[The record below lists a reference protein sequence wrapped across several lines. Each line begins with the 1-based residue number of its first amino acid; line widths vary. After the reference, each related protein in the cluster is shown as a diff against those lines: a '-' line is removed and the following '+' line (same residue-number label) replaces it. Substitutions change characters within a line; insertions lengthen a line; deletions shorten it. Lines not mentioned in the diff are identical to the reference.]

1 MKSKIIASVHYQGGS
16 GYEHQKKSNLVSKK
30 ILPFLILLFLTN
42 IINAQVTQKTA
53 ERFPVFPSC
62 ENLQFQALETC
73 FNNQVEDFVYNNFKV
88 PEDLNQ
94 SNYKGTVIVL
104 FEVNDTGNFN
114 VLYVDAIN
122 ETLVDESKRV
132 FGKMP
137 KISPSTYNGN
147 PTYAK
152 FTIKIKIPL
161 QSAADLQAQ
170 KEAEA
175 LAEKN
180 LNFYK
185 PNNKQLTELD
195 SIKYKK
201 FEKPQFES
209 HINIPFSHSYYSQ
222 FDDAMNQVG
231 ANNHTGSK
239 PYSYADVSKYY
250 NLKEEN
256 QKLLKNKK
264 DWFGRKLWDENLV
277 EIQGED
283 YWFTLNPIFDIQ
295 MGKSDPSVSSYTFIN
310 TRGIQ
315 FNGGLG
321 KELNFTTTIYESQ
334 GRFADYFNSYAE
346 SIKPDGGNPAIIPG
360 IGIAK
365 EFKTDAYDFPM
376 AEANLAYTPSKFIN
390 LNLGYGKNF
399 IGDGYRSL
407 LLGDGASPY
416 PYFKMNTTFWKIKY
430 TNIYTWLKDVRPE
443 ATIDRTYATK
453 FSASHYLSLNITN
466 RWNIGLFE
474 SVIWTNNN
482 NRGFDMSFVNPII
495 FYRTV
500 EFTSSARSGNAL
512 LGLTT
517 KVKWNNQ
524 INFYGQFL
532 LDEFSLDAVKD
543 GNKSWKNK
551 FGYQLGAKYY
561 NAFNI
566 KNLLL
571 QLEYNHVRPYVYS
584 HSEAITNY
592 GHNNQSLGHQWGG
605 NFKEFIAIARYHKG
619 RYFADAKVTFGERG
633 LDFNNATDSFNYGS
647 NIYLSYNENRPF
659 DTGVNIGQGNKTS
672 IFIADLQA
680 GYLINP
686 STNMKLFG
694 SFIYR
699 DFNPA
704 TETATAIK
712 ESTTWFSVGLRCDI
726 FNWYFDY

>member
-1 MKSKIIASVHYQGGS
+1 MKKLLSF
-16 GYEHQKKSNLVSKK
+16 
-30 ILPFLILLFLTN
+30 ILLLFLMSVAK
-42 IINAQVTQKTA
+42 AQVTQNA
-53 ERFPVFPSC
+53 SERFPVFPSC
-62 ENLQFQALETC
+62 ENLQFHALETC
-73 FNNQVEDFVYNNFKV
+73 FYNQVQDFVYNNFKV
-88 PEDLNQ
+88 PEDLKQN
-94 SNYKGTVIVL
+94 NFKGNVIVL
-104 FEVNDTGNFN
+104 FEVADTGNFK
-114 VLYVDAIN
+114 VIYVDAVA
-122 ETLVDESKRV
+122 ESLVAESKIV
-132 FGKMP
+132 FEKLP
-137 KISPSTYNGN
+137 KINPATYNGM

-152 FTIKIKIPL
+152 YTIKIAIPL
-161 QSAADLQAQ
+161 QSVADMQAQ

-175 LAEKN
+175 LAEKTSN
-180 LNFYK
+180 VYK
-185 PNNKQLTELD
+185 PNTKQLTELD

-201 FEKPQFES
+201 FTNPQLES

-222 FDDAMNQVG
+222 FDDEMNQVG

-239 PYSYADVSKYY
+239 PYAYADVSKYY
-250 NLKEEN
+250 NLKEEK
-256 QKLLKNKK
+256 QKLSKK
-264 DWFGRKLWDENLV
+264 TEGWWGRKLFNENLV

-283 YWFTLNPIFDIQ
+283 YWFTLNPIFDLQ
-295 MGKSDPSVSSYTFIN
+295 VGKSNPSVAKSTFVN

-334 GRFADYFNSYAE
+334 GRFADYFNRYAE

-365 EFKTDAYDFPM
+365 DFKSDAYDFPL
-376 AEANLAYTPSKFIN
+376 AEANLSYTPSKFIN
-390 LNLGYGKNF
+390 LNLGYGRNF

-407 LLGDGASPY
+407 LLSDGASPY
-416 PYFKMNTTFWKIKY
+416 PYVKLNTTFWKIKY
-430 TNIYTWLKDVRPE
+430 TNLYTWLKDVRPE
-443 ATIDRTYATK
+443 VTIDRTYATK
-453 FSASHYLSLNITN
+453 FAASHYLSLNVTN

-474 SVIWTNNN
+474 SVVWSNQN
-482 NRGFDMSFVNPII
+482 NRGFDMNFANPII

-500 EFTSSARSGNAL
+500 EFASSARSGNAL

-532 LDEFSLDAVKD
+532 LDEFSLNDVKA

-566 KNLLL
+566 KNLML
-571 QLEYNHVRPYVYS
+571 QVEYNHVRPYVYS
-584 HSEAITNY
+584 HSDAITNY

-605 NFKEFIAIARYHKG
+605 NFKEFIVIARYHKG

-633 LDFNNATDSFNYGS
+633 LDFNTTTDTNNYGS
-647 NIYLSYNENRPF
+647 NIYLSYNDNRPF

-672 IFIADLQA
+672 IFIADLQV

-686 STNMKLFG
+686 ATNMKLFG

-699 DFNPA
+699 DFNPT
-704 TETATAIK
+704 TETATAFK
-712 ESTTWFSVGLRCDI
+712 ESTTWFSIGLRCDI